1 MKTIIHLFIWSIYI
15 VIPLYVFPT
24 SSGIVLS
31 NLLFVKIYL
40 IKCLVSIGYFYF
52 CYKYT
57 LPYYFKKSKFLHF
70 IVFTGLFILIA
81 SVCTTAVI
89 SILTEGNYLDEFGI
103 KYTSASYKAR
113 FVVLTIVSLSLFYY
127 ERYQSLRLEKINSE
141 LNALKAQINPHFLF
155 NTLNGIYGLSLT
167 NSTKTSDS
175 ILKLSSIMRYVLTE
189 TNTDLV
195 YLKHELEY
203 IDNYIDLQKIRLTNK
218 TTINYTI
225 TGNLEDQKVPPLLFI
240 NFIENAFK
248 YGLSNEVS
256 TNIEIQIQIQK
267 KQLTLIVK
275 NDKISDRFNQQI
287 SSNIGMPNIK
297 KRLQLLYGS
306 DYNLKIND
314 SESIYELALKI
325 NLHD

>member
-1 MKTIIHLFIWSIYI
+1 MLPIYI
-15 VIPLYVFPT
+15 LPT
-24 SSGIVLS
+24 SSGIILS
-31 NLLFVKIYL
+31 NLVFVKVYL
-40 IKCLVSIGYFYF
+40 IKSLVSISYFYF

-70 IVFTGLFILIA
+70 ILFTGLFILIA
-81 SVCTTAVI
+81 CLFTKGLI
-89 SILTEGNYLDEFGI
+89 SMLTEGIYLDEFGI
-103 KYTSASYKAR
+103 KFTSTYYKAR

-195 YLKHELEY
+195 YLKHELDY
-203 IDNYIDLQKIRLTNK
+203 IDNYIDLQKIRLTDK
-218 TTINYTI
+218 TSINYTI
-225 TGNLEDQKVPPLLFI
+225 TGDLADQKVPPLLFI

-248 YGLSNEVS
+248 YGLSNEVN
-256 TNIEIQIQIQK
+256 TTIEIQIQIQK
-267 KQLTLIVK
+267 NKLTLIVK
-275 NDKISDRFNQQI
+275 NNKISDRFNEQI

-306 DYNLKIND
+306 NYNLKIND
-314 SESIYELALKI
+314 FESTYELALKI

>member
-15 VIPLYVFPT
+15 IIPLYVFPT

-40 IKCLVSIGYFYF
+40 IKSLVSIGYFYF

-81 SVCTTAVI
+81 SECTTAVI

-103 KYTSASYKAR
+103 KFTSASYKAR

-141 LNALKAQINPHFLF
+141 LNALKAHINPHFLF

-203 IDNYIDLQKIRLTNK
+203 IDNYIDLQKIRLTDK

-267 KQLTLIVK
+267 KQLTLLVK

-325 NLHD
+325 NLYD